1 VTTLAIAMSLA
12 AALPAQDSVQFYAEA
27 ESLLEARQLSEARAI
42 LREWLDEDRRDA
54 RALTLLGRVYVTWGA
69 ADSATTG
76 WHVLEEAWELTPEDP
91 AIPYWQARAGL
102 QVNGRNSEWAEWA
115 IRDGLYR
122 VWNLDPAY
130 RDTWELWRHAYHG
143 TGELEQAVEILA
155 RRDGV
160 AAADVRRAQLL
171 IDLNHDEQAELI
183 LARMVSAGHTD
194 ASVWALR
201 AQGALEAGD
210 TASGLAHYGE
220 AVRTAATD
228 TLGILWQQ
236 IEMIA
241 SPAEVASH
249 ASAAPD
255 EWPAFF
261 AVFWARREPDLN
273 TEPNERIVEHFARLR
288 RARQDFRLLFPQAAF
303 HTTPARRAVVA
314 NVAPSV
320 FVRVQRLGV
329 PGILPQMSARLEADL
344 QRAGVGTD
352 VRDLPEPDTLS
363 RYRRYGFDGRG
374 LIYLRFGNPERRYV
388 EDAVEA
394 WYYQTADKPQLVVF
408 ARATSAAAFAGGAS
422 LGGDMVVFPT
432 TPREVSHSVELL
444 QRDTTSVTAT
454 LDVHA
459 WVASFRGAVRGMHL
473 VYVGATPDT
482 GAAALWDDQWTMV
495 DRRSGVSPIRLHVE
509 AGPYT
514 LGLDVQRDGELGR
527 LRADVAVPDL
537 WRDQLTVSS
546 LLVGA
551 VADTGF
557 GREEVAA
564 AMPGIRRLQ
573 AGVPLALYSEIYELP
588 ADAAGLTS
596 YEVEY
601 AFLPEGAGDPISVS
615 FERTVTAAPI
625 VPERVVLAPG
635 RVPRGTYTITMTVRV
650 AGLEEESTIA
660 DVELR

>member
-1 VTTLAIAMSLA
+1 
-12 AALPAQDSVQFYAEA
+12 
-27 ESLLEARQLSEARAI
+27 
-42 LREWLDEDRRDA
+42 
-54 RALTLLGRVYVTWGA
+54 ALTLLGRVYVVWGA

-91 AIPYWQARAGL
+91 QIPYWQARAGL
-102 QVNGRNSEWAEWA
+102 VVNGRNSEWAEWA

-122 VWNLDPAY
+122 VWNLDPTY

-143 TGELEQAVEILA
+143 TDELEQAVVILA
-155 RRDGV
+155 RRDGDP
-160 AAADVRRAQLL
+160 AADLRRAQLL
-171 IDLNHDEQAELI
+171 IALNEYEAAEEI
-183 LARMVSAGHTD
+183 LDRMLDGGHAG
-194 ASVWALR
+194 AEVWGLR

-210 TASGLAHYGE
+210 TTAGLSHYYE
-220 AVRTAATD
+220 AVGAAATD

-236 IEMIA
+236 VEMIA
-241 SPAEVASH
+241 TPAEVAEYAETS
-249 ASAAPD
+249 PED
-255 EWPAFF
+255 WPRFF

-288 RARQDFRLLFPQAAF
+288 RARRDFRLLFPQAAF
-303 HTTPARRAVVA
+303 HRSPERRALIA
-314 NVAPSV
+314 NVAPAV
-320 FVRVQRLGV
+320 FVSVQRLGV

-344 QRAGVGTD
+344 QRARVGTD

-374 LIYLRFGNPERRYV
+374 LIYLRFGDPERRYV

-394 WYYQTADKPQLVVF
+394 WYYETADKPQLVVF
-408 ARATSAAAFAGGAS
+408 ARATSATQFGTSGES

-432 TPREVSHSVELL
+432 TPREVSHSIELL
-444 QRDTTSVTAT
+444 QRDTTSVAAK

-459 WVASFRGAVRGMHL
+459 WVASFRGAVRDMQL
-473 VYVGATPDT
+473 VYVGATPDSGT
-482 GAAALWDDQWTMV
+482 AALWDGQWSMV
-495 DRRSGVSPIRLHVE
+495 DRRSGASPIQLHVQ

-514 LGLDVQRDGELGR
+514 LGLDVVRGGELGR
-527 LRADVAVPDL
+527 VRADVEIPEL
-537 WRDQLTVSS
+537 WRESLTVSS
-546 LLVGA
+546 LLIGA

-557 GREEVAA
+557 GRDDVAA
-564 AMPGIRRLQ
+564 AMPGIRRLE

-588 ADAAGLTS
+588 ADAAGLAS

-601 AFLPEGAGDPISVS
+601 TFVPDGAGDPISIT
-615 FERTVTAAPI
+615 FERTVAAAPT
-625 VPERVVLAPG
+625 VRERVVLAPG

-650 AGLEEESTIA
+650 AGLEDESTIA